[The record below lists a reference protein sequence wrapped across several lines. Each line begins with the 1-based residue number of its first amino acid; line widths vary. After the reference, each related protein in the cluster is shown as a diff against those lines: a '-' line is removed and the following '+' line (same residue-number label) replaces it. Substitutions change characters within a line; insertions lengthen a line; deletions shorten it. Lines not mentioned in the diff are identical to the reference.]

1 MEKTKE
7 ISLTEQEW
15 LGIKSIADDFGLS
28 ISEFLASLS
37 SQKLLV
43 IDPELRED
51 ELDLEEA
58 LLTLAEAKKTGEKP
72 MLWEDFETQLE
83 GNDISN

>member
-28 ISEFLASLS
+28 VGEFLAKLS
-37 SQKLLV
+37 SKKLLV
-43 IDPELRED
+43 MDSKVRED
-51 ELDLEEA
+51 ELDLQEA
-58 LLTLAEAKKTGEKP
+58 LLTLAQAQKTGEEP
-72 MLWEDFETQLE
+72 MLWEDFEVELNNNE
-83 GNDISN
+83 ISN